1 MNKTILTILLFCF
14 AVFSAGAQVENK
26 TTTDSQKKAV
36 EQSKIQKENR
46 DKVRAAAANQANQAN
61 QQANNPNAPVITFDK
76 MVHNYG
82 TLAYGADGNCEFTFT
97 NTGKEPLILT
107 RVKAS

>member
-1 MNKTILTILLFCF
+1 MNKAILTILLFCF

-26 TTTDSQKKAV
+26 TTTDSQKNAV
-36 EQSKIQKENR
+36 EQSKIQKENT
-46 DKVRAAAANQANQAN
+46 DKARAAEANQAN
-61 QQANNPNAPVITFDK
+61 QQAKNLNAPVITFDK

-82 TLAYGADGNCEFTFT
+82 TLAYNSDGNCEFTFT

>member
-1 MNKTILTILLFCF
+1 MNKTILTILVFCF
-14 AVFSAGAQVENK
+14 AVFSAGAQVESK
-26 TTTDSQKKAV
+26 STTSDSKKNAV
-36 EQSKIQKENR
+36 EQSKVKNEKM
-46 DKVRAAAANQANQAN
+46 DKARAAEANQAN
-61 QQANNPNAPVITFDK
+61 QQADNPNAPVITFDK

-107 RVKAS
+107 KVKAS